1 MKRILLFVAAVAFF
15 ASCGQ
20 TGSKPEAA
28 AGINVAA
35 VKTIEL
41 HVTGMTCEGC
51 ENSVTTAVAELPGVT
66 TSVASFRE
74 ELASVSFDTTQVS
87 IETITATINDLGYTV
102 VGELKPEDLH

>member
-1 MKRILLFVAAVAFF
+1 MVAAACF
-15 ASCGQ
+15 ASCTQ

-28 AGINVAA
+28 AEINPTA

-51 ENSVTTAVAELPGVT
+51 ENTITTAVTELPGVT
-66 TSVASFRE
+66 KSVASFRE

-87 IETITATINDLGYTV
+87 IETITETINNLGYTV
-102 VGELKPEDLH
+102 VGELKPEDMQ